1 MSSKP
6 KLLVISER
14 GLGDALTLLPSL
26 NALKAARPDL
36 QIEMIAP
43 GLSSL
48 ARNIKSTA
56 EVIDHRPVVALTVEK
71 KSKWL
76 IEQGYTWIWNT
87 ENQKSVWRPI
97 IEKAGNPK
105 WISSLP
111 HRKWPKRPVL
121 DIRLQ
126 QLRALFPELAAC
138 PEPCIPLL
146 DGQKELR
153 ASFRAQFP
161 ENHILVAIQP
171 GGANP
176 EKVWPAGK
184 FRELAHALIS
194 LGNVTVIF
202 FLGKLELDAFS
213 LGFLP
218 ETEHL
223 HRIEEPMESVLPKL
237 AACNLF
243 IGNDSGF
250 YHLAQALGLKTFG
263 LFSRRRSVKVWAYS
277 SARSRAIYFPLPKP
291 FRHHWKKYLSVQNVF
306 KAVVSELKGE
316 AAYK

>member
-1 MSSKP
+1 MSSKQ

-26 NALKAARPDL
+26 NALKAARPAL

-43 GLSSL
+43 GLLAL
-48 ARNIKSTA
+48 ARNVKDTA
-56 EVIDHRPVVALTVEK
+56 EVIDHRPVVALTSEEK
-71 KSKWL
+71 PLWL
-76 IEQGYTWIWNT
+76 ADQGYTWIWNT
-87 ENQKSVWRPI
+87 ENQKSPWRPI
-97 IEKAGNPK
+97 IEKAGNPN

-121 DIRLQ
+121 NIRFE
-126 QLRALFPELAAC
+126 QLRELFPELTAYQ
-138 PEPCIPLL
+138 EPCIPLL

-153 ASFRAQFP
+153 DKFRAQFP
-161 ENHILVAIQP
+161 ENHHLVAIQP

-176 EKVWPAGK
+176 QKVWPAEK
-184 FRELAHALIS
+184 FRELAQTLIG
-194 LGNVTVIF
+194 LGNVTVLF
-202 FLGKLELDAFS
+202 FLGKLELEAFTP
-213 LGFLP
+213 GFLP

-223 HRIEEPMESVLPKL
+223 RRIEEPMEGVLPKL
-237 AACNLF
+237 AACDLF

-250 YHLAQALGLKTFG
+250 YHLAYALGLKTTG

-291 FRHHWKKYLSVQNVF
+291 FRHHWKTYLSVQSVF
-306 KAVVSELKGE
+306 KAVVSELKD
-316 AAYK
+316 AK